1 MGSGGPR
8 VTVVARLV
16 TRGDVDLEPIVAS
29 IRKAGI
35 EDVSVWDNS
44 VRRDLAVYGRYAL
57 LNGAGGEFTYV
68 QDDDAVLEPAAI
80 RALLDARCA
89 DAVVCNMPARFRHD
103 FYVDHALVGFG
114 AVFPSDLPADAFY
127 RYWTALGAAAV
138 SIDALSAFH
147 RTCDI
152 VMTALAPRRDL
163 LDLPYEELPHA
174 HAPNRMWKQAGH
186 VEERTRTLELARG
199 VRDS

>member
-1 MGSGGPR
+1 M
-8 VTVVARLV
+8 TVVARLV

-29 IRKAGI
+29 IRAAGI
-35 EDVSVWDNS
+35 DDVLVWDNS
-44 VRRDLAVYGRYAL
+44 VRRDVAVFGRYAL
-57 LNGAGGEFTYV
+57 LEGAERAFTYV

-80 RALLDARCA
+80 RALLDARQP
-89 DAVVCNMPARFRHD
+89 DAVVCNMPGRFRHD

-114 AVFPSDLPADAFY
+114 AVFPTDMPAGAFS
-127 RYWTALGAAAV
+127 RYWTALGAGAV
-138 SIDALSAFH
+138 SVDSVAAFH

-186 VEERTRTLELARG
+186 VEERTRTLELARK
-199 VRDS
+199 VRDA